1 MDYRLK
7 KVGKALCPPVLL
19 SGAKALS
26 RSIRKPALKTAE
38 RNSEW
43 YDRAFSRTLETH
55 KHYTEANHYFLWS
68 TIASLIA
75 RDGVRSVLDI
85 GCGSGQFAD
94 LLHDRGIREYQGI
107 DFSRKRVEWARQH
120 CPDFT
125 FVVEDVLR
133 TDLFKTFGY
142 DAVVCAEFLDHIQPD
157 IEVIRRI
164 KPGARFYAICPDF
177 PYLSHTRYFRD
188 SEEVRERYAGYFR
201 DFRVSSYRADK
212 KSKTYFLLEG
222 VKL

>member
-1 MDYRLK
+1 MNYKLK
-7 KVGKALCPPVLL
+7 KVGKSLCPPVLL
-19 SGAKALS
+19 SGVKALS
-26 RSIRKPALKTAE
+26 RSIRKPAQKMAE
-38 RNSEW
+38 RSSEW

-55 KHYTEANHYFLWS
+55 KHYTEAKHYFLWS
-68 TIASLIA
+68 IIAYLIT
-75 RDGVRSVLDI
+75 RDGVRSVLDL

-94 LLHDRGIREYQGI
+94 LLRDRGIREYRGV

-120 CPDFT
+120 CLDFT

-133 TDLFKTFGY
+133 TDLFKKFDY
-142 DAVVCAEFLDHIQPD
+142 DAVVCAEFLDHAQSD

-164 KPGARFYAICPDF
+164 RPGARFYAIVPNF

-188 SEEVRERYAGYFR
+188 SREVLERYAEHFR
-201 DFRVSSYRADK
+201 DFRVSSYRADNK
-212 KSKTYFLLEG
+212 DKTYFLLEG

>member
-1 MDYRLK
+1 
-7 KVGKALCPPVLL
+7 LCPLVLL

-26 RSIRKPALKTAE
+26 RLARKPALETAE
-38 RNSEW
+38 RSSEW

-68 TIASLIA
+68 TIVYLIT
-75 RDGVRSVLDI
+75 RDGVRSVLDL

-94 LLHDRGIREYQGI
+94 LLRDRGIREYRGV
-107 DFSRKRVEWARQH
+107 DFSQKRVEWASQH

-125 FVVEDVLR
+125 FVVEDALH
-133 TDLFKTFGY
+133 TDLFRTFGY
-142 DAVVCAEFLDHIQPD
+142 DSVVCAEFLDHVQSD

-164 KPGARFYAICPDF
+164 RPGARFYAIVPNF

-188 SEEVRERYAGYFR
+188 SNEVPERYAGYFR